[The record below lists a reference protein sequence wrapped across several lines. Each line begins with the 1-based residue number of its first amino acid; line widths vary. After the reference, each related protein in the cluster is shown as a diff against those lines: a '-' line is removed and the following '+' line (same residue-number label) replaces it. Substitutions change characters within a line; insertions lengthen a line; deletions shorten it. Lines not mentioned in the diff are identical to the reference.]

1 MEDVK
6 DFHDTHDSLS
16 NWLAAKE
23 RMMTVLGPIS
33 SDSRMVQNQV
43 QQVQVQLVLNFDL
56 ETILKLKKAG
66 KLMVMEL
73 LSFRFWAFMLPWK
86 INS

>member
-33 SDSRMVQNQV
+33 SDSRMVQSQV
-43 QQVQVQLVLNFDL
+43 QQVQVCVHLTDHNSMNSDSRNIVD
-56 ETILKLKKAG
+56 
-66 KLMVMEL
+66 
-73 LSFRFWAFMLPWK
+73 SFCHGT
-86 INS
+86 